1 MKFKLVERFE
11 EELEEENQKQLY
23 YPQNYKKIKIND
35 NFWKWFG
42 DSKVTTLYGDPLIVY
57 HGTRFN
63 FDRFIPSEASRDF
76 PPAIYFSSNRNIAKS
91 YGNNVRGFFIK
102 LENPLY
108 DNAFGQTFNKFYDRM
123 VEIINLAYESG
134 KDGVIIRRLKDDWA
148 QKGSRMEGDTYVVF
162 DPKNVKAVD
171 NVGTWDDSD
180 NVYENFTDELK

>member
-1 MKFKLVERFE
+1 MKFKLVEKFA

-63 FDRFIPSEASRDF
+63 FDRFIPNETSEDF

-91 YGNNVRGFFIK
+91 YGDNVRKFFIK

-108 DNAFGQTFNKFYDRM
+108 DDAEGMTYNTYYNWL
-123 VEIINLAYESG
+123 VETINRAYKSG
-134 KDGVIIRRLKDDWA
+134 NDGVIIRRIKDDWG
-148 QKGSRMEGDTYVVF
+148 QNGSRMEGTTYVVF

-180 NVYENFTDELK
+180 NVYENLTDELK